1 MRESDIEKEGVR
13 EKEEEGK
20 RDRKRGWRRAR
31 ENERKREG
39 RMESEGE
46 REIKNQGRY
55 AWPATVR
62 KKWSRDT
69 TVPNVVFRAEISP
82 LSLCLYPAKTP
93 NFRTHEIRTYRI
105 NIGNKTTACSCIV
118 PRIESYHVQ
127 SPTIAEVLIG
137 VNISSTVMN
146 FRPFRTYTC
155 CSSFPDSCRFDRRMT
170 ESPTPIK
177 CLSWQSQTWT

>member
-1 MRESDIEKEGVR
+1 MPDRRPSEK
-13 EKEEEGK
+13 
-20 RDRKRGWRRAR
+20 
-31 ENERKREG
+31 
-39 RMESEGE
+39 
-46 REIKNQGRY
+46 II
-55 AWPATVR
+55 
-62 KKWSRDT
+62 SRDDSRQCC
-69 TVPNVVFRAEISP
+69 VPAEISP
-82 LSLCLYPAKTP
+82 LSLCLYPTKTP

-137 VNISSTVMN
+137 VNISSSTIMN

-155 CSSFPDSCRFDRRMT
+155 FSSFPDSCRFDRRMT

-177 CLSWQSQTWT
+177 CLS